1 VVEEDEDEDVDE
13 DYSSPPQKKKQG
25 AGGKPVNPWKQGSKV
40 KKTGGAPSKKSKL
53 SKAS

>member
-25 AGGKPVNPWKQGSKV
+25 GKPVNPWKQGSKV
-40 KKTGGAPSKKSKL
+40 KKTGGAPSKK
-53 SKAS
+53 